1 MKEIVLINRANRDFS
16 GSPVSIE
23 WNEEEGAFVLSAGRE
38 KIYGQ
43 TEKRGDKVFLVF
55 IPPDVKA
62 GEEVKFSVKKAEDA
76 PSIVKLSDNKKEGIV
91 DVFIN
96 EQLFTSYNYSEKVV
110 RPYLFPV
117 VGPEGKVV
125 LRTPAS
131 EGNPEKLDHIHHRGI
146 WVAHG
151 DVNGTDNW
159 SELPGHG
166 RTVHQ
171 MFIEIISGPVFGKIH
186 ALSNWVSNKGTKI
199 LEEERII
206 VFYNLPRESRI
217 IDQRLILRASEK
229 EVVFKDTKESGL
241 LSIRVNPVMEERA
254 GGFMV
259 NSYGAKGEAE
269 CWGKRAEWCD
279 YCGEI
284 EGTRCGIAVFDYPH
298 NFRYPTW
305 WHIRNYGLY
314 TANFFGLSDFTG
326 DKSISGTYILP
337 YRNELKLYHRIYIH
351 SGYTEEAK
359 VADRYLNFI
368 YPPEIAARQE

>member
-1 MKEIVLINRANRDFS
+1 MKEIVLINKAKRGFES
-16 GSPVSIE
+16 SPVSVCWE
-23 WNEEEGAFVLSAGRE
+23 DGEGIFILSDGRRE
-38 KIYGQ
+38 FYGQ
-43 TEKRGDKVFLVF
+43 TEKRGDKTYLIF
-55 IPPDVKA
+55 IPPAIKS
-62 GEEVKFSVKKAEDA
+62 GEELKISVKKVDNF
-76 PSIVKLSDNKKEGIV
+76 PLLVKLTDNRNDSRV

-96 EQLFTSYNYSEKVV
+96 EELFTSYNYSDKFA

-117 VGPEGKVV
+117 VGPSGKIV

-131 EGNPEKLDHIHHRGI
+131 EGNPENLDHIHHRGI

-166 RTVHQ
+166 KTVHQ
-171 MFIEIISGPVFGKIH
+171 KFLEVTSGPVFGKIH
-186 ALSNWVSNKGTKI
+186 ALSHWVSNKGEKI

-206 VFYNLPRESRI
+206 LIYNLPADSRI
-217 IDQRLILRASEK
+217 IDHTIILRASEK

-241 LSIRVNPVMEERA
+241 LSIRVNPSMEGRA
-254 GGFMV
+254 NGFMV
-259 NSYGAKGEAE
+259 NSYGAKGEEE
-269 CWGKRAEWCD
+269 CWGKRAQWCD

-284 EGTRCGIAVFDYPH
+284 EGIKCGIAVFDHPS

-305 WHIRNYGLY
+305 WHIRDYGLF

-337 YRNELKLYHRIYIH
+337 YKNELKLWYCIYIH
-351 SGYTEEAK
+351 AEYTEQAK
-359 VADRYLNFI
+359 VSERFLNFI
-368 YPPEIAARQE
+368 YPPGVKGK